1 RATSRCTP
9 GTCQPACRQRPSRYR
24 DRPASAEHPT
34 HRGRRQQCARDLAGV
49 QFGHGLLGRRRIPDG
64 ADLSGW
70 PAAAPGAGRQGGLRG
85 GGPTVSWCR
94 PDGLPECG
102 GYPGSPAGGCAGA
115 AGGCGGGA
123 RRQPDALPLSTA
135 IASRLHRRIRA
146 ARRRAG
152 LPAGADDTR
161 AGRGQSFRRHRGAVS
176 GARGWLVAQR
186 GTEYT
191 MITKTREHTR
201 KNALSHVC
209 CLTAASLVIAVASL
223 TGCSSATPD
232 ASAQASSPQNVTL
245 TAAQRTSIH
254 LLTVAPVTYH
264 TSITTTAVVD
274 FDHDRST
281 PLLAPFSGPVTRVM
295 ANLGDR
301 VAAGQ
306 ALATVNSPDFTT
318 AVGAYRKAVIT
329 ASAADEVAAND
340 RFLYAHQAISQR
352 ENADAQATAVG
363 ADADRTAAL
372 QGLIALH
379 VDPKTFA
386 ALRAG
391 KPLALGQ
398 GVIRAPIAGTVV
410 EKSIAPGQTL
420 VAGTS
425 PCFTIADTATMWVMA
440 QVFGADVARVHIGDS
455 ATVST
460 GNGGAPLTGT
470 VTNIGAVV
478 DPDTRSVTARV

>member
-1 RATSRCTP
+1 
-9 GTCQPACRQRPSRYR
+9 
-24 DRPASAEHPT
+24 
-34 HRGRRQQCARDLAGV
+34 
-49 QFGHGLLGRRRIPDG
+49 
-64 ADLSGW
+64 
-70 PAAAPGAGRQGGLRG
+70 
-85 GGPTVSWCR
+85 
-94 PDGLPECG
+94 
-102 GYPGSPAGGCAGA
+102 
-115 AGGCGGGA
+115 
-123 RRQPDALPLSTA
+123 
-135 IASRLHRRIRA
+135 
-146 ARRRAG
+146 
-152 LPAGADDTR
+152 
-161 AGRGQSFRRHRGAVS
+161 
-176 GARGWLVAQR
+176 
-186 GTEYT
+186 

-232 ASAQASSPQNVTL
+232 ASAQAGSPQNVTL
-245 TAAQRTSIH
+245 TPAQRTSIH

-379 VDPKTFA
+379 VDPKTLA

-440 QVFGADVARVHIGDS
+440 QVFGADVARVHIGDT
-455 ATVST
+455 ATVDPGDGAAPIT
-460 GNGGAPLTGT
+460 GE
-470 VTNIGAVV
+470 VTNVGAVI
-478 DPDTRSVTARV
+478 DPDTRSVSARVRVDNPDGVLKRQMYVQVRIQSREQRQGLLIPVSAVLRNDENLPFVYLLAADGSYARRSVTLGPRVDDRVVIQQGLHSGDRVVVDGSIFLNFIQTQ